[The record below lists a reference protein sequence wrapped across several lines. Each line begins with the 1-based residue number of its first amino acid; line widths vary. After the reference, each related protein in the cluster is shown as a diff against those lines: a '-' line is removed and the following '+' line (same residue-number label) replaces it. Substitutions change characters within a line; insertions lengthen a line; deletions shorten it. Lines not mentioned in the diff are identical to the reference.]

1 MFEAIKL
8 DRRHF
13 LSTAAMAGAAA
24 QMGMIRRVRELPG
37 TGRRPCCRGVDIHVR
52 RQPSASHSAY
62 PGSQSRHV
70 ALLLGALGVAMT
82 SGCGSDATVQ
92 PAPPEVNVAEVVSK
106 RITDWDEYTGRF
118 QAVDSVEVRP
128 RASGYID
135 QVLFREGQ
143 LVRKDDVLFI
153 IDPRPYQA
161 DYDSAR
167 AGLALARSQLEL
179 AGLEAARAKTLNE
192 SGAASRE
199 ELDERVSMLSQRE
212 ASVAAAKAA
221 LDTAA
226 LMLSFTKVRAP
237 VDGRVSR
244 AEVTRGNL
252 VTGGNDGGTLL
263 TTIVSVDPIYVYFE
277 GNENAYLR
285 YQEMA
290 RGGERASSRDVRNP
304 VRVGLANEEGFP
316 HTGYMDFVDNQLNVG
331 TGTIRA
337 RAVLE
342 NKEGWFTPGLFARV
356 QLLGSAEYEA
366 VLIDDRAVGTDQSQT
381 FVLAVAADNKLEYRA
396 VELGRNVDGLRVV
409 RKGLNPGDVIVT
421 SGLQRVRPGIQI
433 TPKIG
438 TMGANGQSVAAAP
451 ENR

>member
-1 MFEAIKL
+1 M
-8 DRRHF
+8 
-13 LSTAAMAGAAA
+13 
-24 QMGMIRRVRELPG
+24 
-37 TGRRPCCRGVDIHVR
+37 TG
-52 RQPSASHSAY
+52 
-62 PGSQSRHV
+62 
-70 ALLLGALGVAMT
+70 
-82 SGCGSDATVQ
+82 GCGSDATVQ
-92 PAPPEVNVAEVVSK
+92 PTPPEVNVAEVISK
-106 RITDWDEYTGRF
+106 RITDWDEFTGRF

-143 LVRKDDVLFI
+143 LVKKDDVLFI

-161 DYDSAR
+161 DYDRER

-212 ASVAAAKAA
+212 ASVSAAKAA

-226 LMLSFTKVRAP
+226 LMLSFTKVLAP

-277 GNENAYLR
+277 GDENTYLR
-285 YQEMA
+285 YQAMA
-290 RGGERASSRDVRNP
+290 RVGERFSSRDVRNP

-316 HTGYMDFVDNQLNVG
+316 HAGYIDFVDNQLDVG

-342 NKEGWFTPGLFARV
+342 NKEGQFTPGLFARV

-366 VLIDDRAVGTDQSQT
+366 VLIEDRAVGTDQSQT

-438 TMGANGQSVAAAP
+438 AMVAGGQGAARP
-451 ENR
+451 EDG